1 MVDSLPVYPRSLII
15 ENVFRLLVIALAA
28 GVGWTFNA
36 VTDHEVRIVKIESN
50 RFTAQDGRSLTK
62 GIEERIRAVE
72 IEMATTKARLNE
84 IYEVMRRIEAKLG
97 E

>member
-1 MVDSLPVYPRSLII
+1 M
-15 ENVFRLLVIALAA
+15 VIALAA
-28 GVGWTFNA
+28 AVGWTFNA

-50 RFTAQDGRSLTK
+50 RFTAQDGRALTK

-84 IYEVMRRIEAKLG
+84 IYEVLRRIEAKLDK
-97 E
+97 

>member
-1 MVDSLPVYPRSLII
+1 MVDSQIAYPRSLIF
-15 ENVFRLLVIALAA
+15 ENIFRLMVIALAA
-28 GVGWTFNA
+28 AVGWTFNA

-50 RFTAQDGRSLTK
+50 RFTAQDGRALTK

-84 IYEVMRRIEAKLG
+84 IYEVLRRIEAKLDK
-97 E
+97 

>member
-1 MVDSLPVYPRSLII
+1 MVDSQIVYPRSLIF
-15 ENVFRLLVIALAA
+15 ENIFRLMVIALAA
-28 GVGWTFNA
+28 AVGWTFNA

-50 RFTAQDGRSLTK
+50 RFTAQDGRNLTK

-84 IYEVMRRIEAKLG
+84 IYEVLRRIEAKLDK
-97 E
+97 